1 MRAQRWRDT
10 AGGELDVELD
20 VDLILVQTPEVQL
33 RLAPSHVYVH
43 GELLGVFEDGD
54 KALML
59 VVSRSRARW
68 RPRRNM
74 LMSEMALNGEKMLW
88 QILWQLCPYL
98 QGKIAHYYFFRY
110 NISRVYP
117 I

>member
-10 AGGELDVELD
+10 AGGELDVDLD

-33 RLAPSHVYVH
+33 RLAPSHVYVQ

-74 LMSEMALNGEKMLW
+74 LMSEMALNGEKILW
-88 QILWQLCPYL
+88 QILWQLFPYL
-98 QGKIAHYYFFRY
+98 QGKIAHY
-110 NISRVYP
+110 
-117 I
+117 

>member
-1 MRAQRWRDT
+1 MD
-10 AGGELDVELD
+10 LD

-59 VVSRSRARW
+59 LVVSRSRARW

-74 LMSEMALNGEKMLW
+74 LMSEMALSGEK
-88 QILWQLCPYL
+88 ILWQLFPYL
-98 QGKIAHYYFFRY
+98 VTYRKR
-110 NISRVYP
+110 
-117 I
+117 

>member
-59 VVSRSRARW
+59 VVSRSRDRW

-74 LMSEMALNGEKMLW
+74 LMSEMALNG
-88 QILWQLCPYL
+88 
-98 QGKIAHYYFFRY
+98 GKILRHHICRDRWDRRSRK
-110 NISRVYP
+110 ISVNCVKF
-117 I
+117 

>member
-10 AGGELDVELD
+10 AGRELDVELVELG

-33 RLAPSHVYVH
+33 RLAPSHVYVQ

-74 LMSEMALNGEKMLW
+74 LMSEMALNGKKMLW
-88 QILWQLCPYL
+88 HIFWQLFPYL
-98 QGKIAHYYFFRY
+98 VTYRKR
-110 NISRVYP
+110 
-117 I
+117 